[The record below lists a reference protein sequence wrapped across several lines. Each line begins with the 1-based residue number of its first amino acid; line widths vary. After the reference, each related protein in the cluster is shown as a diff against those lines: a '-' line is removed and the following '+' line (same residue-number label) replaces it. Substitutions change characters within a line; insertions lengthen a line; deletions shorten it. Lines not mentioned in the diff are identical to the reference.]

1 MLSEDEQL
9 ALAIASSMND
19 GDESPS
25 EVKAQ
30 PEIATVDLTD
40 PKESTMI

>member
-9 ALAIASSMND
+9 AFAIASSMND
-19 GDESPS
+19 GDESQ
-25 EVKAQ
+25 VKTQ